1 MINLNENQNL
11 GTKKISWIQI
21 ANAIVQAIIA
31 ALTAL
36 GVSSCASAIN
46 SL

>member
-1 MINLNENQNL
+1 MINLNENQNS

-21 ANAIVQAIIA
+21 VNAVVQAIIA

>member
-1 MINLNENQNL
+1 MINLNENQNS
-11 GTKKISWIQI
+11 GVKKISWIQI
-21 ANAIVQAIIA
+21 VNAVVQAIIA

>member
-1 MINLNENQNL
+1 MINLNENQNS
-11 GTKKISWIQI
+11 GIKKISWIQI
-21 ANAIVQAIIA
+21 VNAVVQ